1 MYQSKSTP
9 TLSFN
14 YHDEPQF
21 DQEDEKYNS
30 EDSWDSTF
38 SKANLQQMS
47 PREHPQHKNYRQDGI
62 RISNDSKFLRQS
74 LEKKSDAFESILDNA
89 MRRTVARRE
98 AREREKEY
106 LLEVPPIRAQLQLRG
121 LPRTKREL
129 YSMVQKLRAIRAE
142 HEQRIDELNRAIV
155 LHRSTTR
162 RQASRIAKLEKDLTE
177 KDKKEKE
184 IRGEIAAA
192 KGRLWK
198 MTTGTKMEEKKNKDF
213 NQTKKEMIQS
223 LKNQQQKIEER
234 FKEQEI
240 NLKLDVERET
250 KLQLSKQDARVEE
263 RIQEAVSSALLERD
277 KLQIEKDI
285 ATKKEESNRKIEMEK
300 KMSLAISEALRKQ
313 KEWMIKEEEKM
324 MEGVQKTEAH
334 LLADMKAAHL
344 EAHAAELAASNA
356 SHDKLI
362 AELRRELVAL
372 EERTRNEK
380 MDIEKRYE
388 SKIKRLEATHE
399 KEMNDIMQQQAN
411 IAMLKAQQKT
421 LKKEVN
427 DLQMENIMLKSQVVQ
442 LSLDGYGGDVYSD
455 DGYSG
460 DGIDDVIGGGIDGMR
475 EMRDEK
481 K

>member
-1 MYQSKSTP
+1 
-9 TLSFN
+9 
-14 YHDEPQF
+14 
-21 DQEDEKYNS
+21 
-30 EDSWDSTF
+30 
-38 SKANLQQMS
+38 
-47 PREHPQHKNYRQDGI
+47 
-62 RISNDSKFLRQS
+62 
-74 LEKKSDAFESILDNA
+74 
-89 MRRTVARRE
+89 
-98 AREREKEY
+98 
-106 LLEVPPIRAQLQLRG
+106 
-121 LPRTKREL
+121 
-129 YSMVQKLRAIRAE
+129 
-142 HEQRIDELNRAIV
+142 
-155 LHRSTTR
+155 
-162 RQASRIAKLEKDLTE
+162 
-177 KDKKEKE
+177 
-184 IRGEIAAA
+184 
-192 KGRLWK
+192 
-198 MTTGTKMEEKKNKDF
+198 
-213 NQTKKEMIQS
+213 
-223 LKNQQQKIEER
+223 
-234 FKEQEI
+234 
-240 NLKLDVERET
+240 
-250 KLQLSKQDARVEE
+250 
-263 RIQEAVSSALLERD
+263 
-277 KLQIEKDI
+277 
-285 ATKKEESNRKIEMEK
+285 
-300 KMSLAISEALRKQ
+300 
-313 KEWMIKEEEKM
+313 
-324 MEGVQKTEAH
+324 MEGVQNTEAH

-481 K
+481 NSEEAIINSMMVSLDSETSYQWDDIVGKI